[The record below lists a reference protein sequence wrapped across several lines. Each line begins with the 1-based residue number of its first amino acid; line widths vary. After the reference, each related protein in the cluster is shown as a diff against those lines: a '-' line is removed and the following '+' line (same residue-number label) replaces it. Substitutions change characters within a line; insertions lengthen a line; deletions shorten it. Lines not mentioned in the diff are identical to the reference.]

1 MENLEFFTIRPKQ
14 CFYLTHSAPEYF
26 EKLSFKKTKNA
37 TLNGYISN
45 VMANSESKLTLFKT
59 EWFFARSTHTGT
71 QQGAPPPT
79 TPGET
84 DSGSRGSKSYDTS
97 ILVVV

>member
-45 VMANSESKLTLFKT
+45 VMVNSESELTFSESSFNFIQNRVVFCTLYPHGYT
-59 EWFFARSTHTGT
+59 AGGST
-71 QQGAPPPT
+71 PYNP
-79 TPGET
+79 
-84 DSGSRGSKSYDTS
+84 R
-97 ILVVV
+97 